1 MDGFYKGNDKVDG
14 EKYDVSENPN
24 DERRPFKAVLDVG
37 LARTTNGNKVFG
49 VLKGAVDG
57 GLYVPHSTG
66 RFPGF
71 KKTEDGEK
79 YDPKVHRD
87 RIFGA
92 HIDKIMTEVKKKSED
107 RFKKLFVAWPKCL

>member
-1 MDGFYKGNDKVDG
+1 MQ
-14 EKYDVSENPN
+14 VSPELLTETGIFIIFNYF
-24 DERRPFKAVLDVG
+24 R
-37 LARTTNGNKVFG
+37 VFG
-49 VLKGAVDG
+49 ILKGAVDG
-57 GLYVPHSTG
+57 GLHVPHSTT

-92 HIDKIMTEVKKKSED
+92 HVDAIMNKLKTKSED
-107 RFKKLFVAWPKCL
+107 RYKKQFVAWPKCLQANGVATVEKLY